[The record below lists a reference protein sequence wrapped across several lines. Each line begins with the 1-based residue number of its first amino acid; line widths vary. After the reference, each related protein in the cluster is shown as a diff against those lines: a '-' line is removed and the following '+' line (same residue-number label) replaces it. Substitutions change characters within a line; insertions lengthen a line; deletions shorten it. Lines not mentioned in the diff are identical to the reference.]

1 MKVFCLILIVVALS
15 SSSLQA
21 QPLVTRNGYIG
32 FFSKTP
38 MEDIKAENN
47 QVVAAIDLQKKSIAF
62 TALLKSFLFRKELM
76 QQHFNENYVES
87 DLYPKTSFSGS
98 FAGDVNLQKEGSYP
112 IQVKGK
118 LTLHGVT
125 REIAVPAVLQV
136 QNGKMVGT
144 SNFQL
149 VPSDFNIKIPTIVRD
164 KIAERIDVR
173 INVEY
178 PISQ

>member
-1 MKVFCLILIVVALS
+1 MKVFCITTIAVALL

-21 QPLVTRNGYIG
+21 QPLMTRNGYIG

-38 MEDIKAENN
+38 MEDIKAVNK
-47 QVVAAIDLQKKSIAF
+47 QVVAAIDLQKKTIAF
-62 TALLKSFLFRKELM
+62 AALLKSFLFRKELM

-87 DLYPKTSFSGS
+87 DRYPKTRFSGNFS
-98 FAGDVNLQKEGSYP
+98 GDVNTQKDGSYP
-112 IQVKGK
+112 VQVRGK

-125 REIAVPAVLQV
+125 REISVPAVIQV
-136 QNGKMVGT
+136 QNGKLVGT

-149 VPSDFNIKIPTIVRD
+149 VPSDFNIKIPGIVRD

-173 INVEY
+173 VSVEY

>member
-1 MKVFCLILIVVALS
+1 MKSLLSTIAVVLACY
-15 SSSLQA
+15 SLQA
-21 QPLVTRNGYIG
+21 QPMVTRNAYIG

-38 MEDIKAENN
+38 LEDIKAENK
-47 QVVAAIDLQKKSIAF
+47 QVVAAMDLSKKSIAF

-87 DLYPKTSFSGS
+87 DKYPKTSFSGN
-98 FAGDVNLQKEGSYP
+98 FTGDVDTRKDGIYP

-125 REIAVPAVLQV
+125 RDLLVPAVIQV
-136 QNGKMVGT
+136 HNGRMTGT

-149 VPSDFNIKIPTIVRD
+149 LPSDFNIKIPAIVRD

-173 INVEY
+173 VNIEY
-178 PISQ
+178 PINQ

>member
-1 MKVFCLILIVVALS
+1 MKVLSIIIVFAFLGLT
-15 SSSLQA
+15 LQA

-32 FFSKTP
+32 FFSKMP
-38 MEDIKAENN
+38 LEDIRAENK
-47 QVVAAIDLQKKSIAF
+47 QVMAAIDLQKKTLAF

-87 DLYPKTSFSGS
+87 DKYPKASFSGN
-98 FAGDVNLQKEGSYP
+98 FTGDVNPQKDGSYP
-112 IQVKGK
+112 ILVKGK

-125 REIAVPAVLQV
+125 RDITVPAVLQV
-136 QNGKMVGT
+136 QNGKMTST

-149 VPSDFNIKIPTIVRD
+149 VPGDFNIKIPAIVRD

-173 INVEY
+173 VKVEY
-178 PISQ
+178 TTN